1 VACGLISCFG
11 GSATLTVR
19 TMTDYGLTLAY
30 EVAADALSFDC
41 FAGASATSTYTDD
54 CEHNHSCEF
63 SALYHIP
70 VFLRSDYCGVG
81 KICPSAEGD
90 QTAVSCWITHRQ
102 QQENS

>member
-1 VACGLISCFG
+1 
-11 GSATLTVR
+11 
-19 TMTDYGLTLAY
+19 MTDYGLTLAY

-41 FAGASATSTYTDD
+41 FAGASATS
-54 CEHNHSCEF
+54 HSCEF